1 MPTDPA
7 RFRDKRRKR
16 IRSRQLAFCTGLRH
30 SALVTVRKLRTAD
43 YSQQARERLGAAVA
57 EGRVAAGYKFR
68 PPFAKVAQVSL
79 RSLVDIETG
88 KPGAGEANLTAIA
101 RALPNWTE
109 DTPREVLEGGPIP
122 PLATETPAEPTR
134 TAHEWS
140 AEERAQM
147 AAMSMDQ
154 VMATYGD
161 LRTRSEYVALLWLD
175 EATRIK
181 REQAGHRT
189 PLIP

>member
-1 MPTDPA
+1 M
-7 RFRDKRRKR
+7 
-16 IRSRQLAFCTGLRH
+16 
-30 SALVTVRKLRTAD
+30 TVRKLRTAD